1 MKKIVITLFALML
14 LASMANANVI
24 GIFGD
29 MGAATCS
36 GPFIGMPTIYL
47 FAELSDVAA
56 ITTVEFGVA
65 GLPMNPTEA
74 MQIITWNTTLAI
86 GSMEDGIALAFNP
99 PVEGPLAYLGMVMF
113 VPMGG
118 WTAGDDYKMEII
130 PSPSSGK
137 LIVVNENF
145 VEIDA
150 MGWGYVWNCVVG
162 GQYGDCSCSDE
173 GGVATMD
180 ANWGSLK
187 ALY

>member
-74 MQIITWNTTLAI
+74 MQTV
-86 GSMEDGIALAFNP
+86 GSRSLPSASSP
-99 PVEGPLAYLGMVMF
+99 RSSVSYLQG
-113 VPMGG
+113 
-118 WTAGDDYKMEII
+118 
-130 PSPSSGK
+130 
-137 LIVVNENF
+137 
-145 VEIDA
+145 
-150 MGWGYVWNCVVG
+150 
-162 GQYGDCSCSDE
+162 
-173 GGVATMD
+173 
-180 ANWGSLK
+180 
-187 ALY
+187 